1 MKIAFVTYNTLYQR
15 TGGLQAQIFET
26 KAALESRGHLVNIF
40 NENNE
45 LLSDYDIVHVFA
57 IAHGNYIWVRE
68 CLKQQVPFVVSPV
81 IQSLKGRTDY
91 LKLKIF
97 ESIADLILSGTPLA
111 SVVYSM
117 MSVKH
122 ALKSSGTLIAQT
134 KLESESIA
142 KAFGVN
148 PSNIRI
154 VPNGVSDLFTFSP
167 NIVKSRYIFIPGSI
181 YPHKNQL
188 VVVQVA
194 CELGLEVRL
203 VGEILDQSYF
213 DQINSYPNVKYLGV
227 LERHSPDLIR
237 LYQEATVT
245 VLLSHGETF
254 GLVLLESLACGT
266 PVIFT
271 NKTSFTE
278 VNDPNCVVYISP
290 NDKKKLAYELN
301 RFFSSPV
308 DGLVV
313 SQVSK
318 DYSWSAIGGF
328 LEEIYLSQLKSQDK

>member
-15 TGGLQAQIFET
+15 AGGLQAQIFET
-26 KAALESRGHLVNIF
+26 KSALESRGHLVNIF
-40 NENNE
+40 NENVE
-45 LLSDYDIVHVFA
+45 SLSDYDIVHVFA

-81 IQSLKGRTDY
+81 IQSLKGKTDY
-91 LKLKIF
+91 FKLKMF
-97 ESIADLILSGTPLA
+97 EFIADLILSGSPLA
-111 SVVYSM
+111 SVVCSM

-122 ALKSSGTLIAQT
+122 ALKASGALIAQT

-142 KAFGVN
+142 KAFCVN
-148 PSNIRI
+148 RNNIRV

-167 NIVKSRYIFIPGSI
+167 GIVKSRYVFIPGAI

-188 VVVQVA
+188 VVVRVA
-194 CELGLEVRL
+194 SELGLEVRL
-203 VGEILDQSYF
+203 AGEILDQSYF
-213 DQINSYPNVKYLGV
+213 EQITSYPNVKYLGV
-227 LERHSPDLIR
+227 LPRHSSALVR
-237 LYQEATVT
+237 SYQEATVT

-278 VNDPNCVVYISP
+278 VNDPNCVAYISP
-290 NDKKKLAYELN
+290 NDKKKLACELN
-301 RFFSSPV
+301 RFFESPM

-313 SQVSK
+313 SQASK
-318 DYSWSAIGGF
+318 DYSWNAIGES
-328 LEEIYLSQLKSQDK
+328 LEEIYLAQLKIQNK